1 MMEGQAALIGG
12 MSMRQKE
19 VEISKVRLKRKLP
32 TEGEEAFVTTRLSP
46 FRRMGVFI
54 GLIADLRQHDLLS
67 ALAWM
72 KKMYPEKALPVR
84 LFRFLTWAFD
94 TMWRKIPEALEHA
107 KIEEPISKTPVW
119 LIEGNLYENYPW
131 KQNPTAAL
139 PEQVEVAVIGAG
151 FIGAAAA
158 YHWSKNGTSSLVIL
172 EMNDPASGAGG
183 RNAGVVTMGR
193 YYHFVFGTVK
203 KYLDHARRDL
213 TQEERVGSAHEFASV
228 YVKAAYANAEMIEQT
243 IKEEGIECD
252 YVRKGWVWITDGR
265 DPGKPEMAH
274 RMGQAAGFSDFVRIS
289 SQEAFEKC
297 GLKTTY
303 DAGYSIGASTWH
315 PAKWIWGLF
324 RVALTC
330 SHVQLFCRT
339 KVLQVN
345 DAGEFYEI
353 LTERGMIRARYV
365 VNATE
370 SHSPTLFEN
379 FHNIIQPMQTQLAL
393 GCSDGGTMKPG
404 VAISTPEMFFT
415 RTNKGVLLGSDE
427 SRVSDDEANKNQPS
441 RFITKYV
448 LSHVREYFAIQS
460 IKITNEWSG
469 TMGMTPDE
477 FPVIGLMD
485 GKRLYIVGGLAG
497 SGSGVSFLGARHVI
511 HKILGKEDIDY
522 YPEKYFSHMR
532 FNKNRS

>member
-1 MMEGQAALIGG
+1 MG
-12 MSMRQKE
+12 QKE
-19 VEISKVRLKRKLP
+19 VEIGNVGRERKLP
-32 TEGEEAFVTTRLSP
+32 SKGEEGLVTTRISP

-54 GLIADLRQHDLLS
+54 RLIADLRRHDLLA

-72 KKMYPEKALPVR
+72 KKMHPERALPVR
-84 LFRFLTWAFD
+84 LFRFLTWAFN
-94 TMWRKIPEALEHA
+94 TMWQKIPDALEYA

-119 LIEGNLYENYPW
+119 LMEGNPYENYPW
-131 KQNPTAAL
+131 KQKPTAAL

-158 YHWSKNGTSSLVIL
+158 YHWSKEGTTSLVIL
-172 EMNDPASGAGG
+172 EMNDPAWGAGG

-203 KYLDHARRDL
+203 KYLEHARRDL
-213 TQEERVGSAHEFASV
+213 TEEERVGSAHEFASV

-243 IKEEGIECD
+243 IKQEGIECD
-252 YVRKGWVWITDGR
+252 YTRKGWVWITDGR
-265 DPGKPEMAH
+265 NPGKPEMAH
-274 RMGQAAGFSDFVRIS
+274 RMGRAAGFSDFVRIS
-289 SQEAFEKC
+289 SAEAFEKC
-297 GLKTTY
+297 DLKTTC
-303 DAGYSIGASTWH
+303 DAGYSIGAATWH

-324 RVALTC
+324 RVALTAPQ
-330 SHVQLFCRT
+330 VQLFSRT
-339 KVLQVN
+339 KVLRVN

-370 SHSPTLFEN
+370 SHSPTLFKN
-379 FHNIIQPMQTQLAL
+379 FRNIIQAEQTQLAL
-393 GCSDGGTMKPG
+393 GSDDGGTMKPG

-415 RTNKGVLLGSDE
+415 RTKKGVLLGSDE
-427 SRVSDDEANKNQPS
+427 SRVADEEANKNQPS

-448 LSHVREYFAIQS
+448 LSHVREYFAIRS

-522 YPEKYFSHMR
+522 YPEKYFSPMR
-532 FNKNRS
+532 FIKNRT